1 MSRLILRPFH
11 LELAALTA
19 LLAAASPVAATA
31 AKPGLVFADN
41 ASTPTQAPPAS
52 ASSAGSTEAC
62 AGLPA
67 PLPPFAGPEQIK
79 ASNQIDWRAA
89 LAPCQS
95 AVAAKPGDPRL
106 QYLLGL
112 AFAGVKNDVEA
123 ARHYQVAADAGYAP
137 AQTALGY
144 QYVMGRG
151 VLRNYERAF
160 DLFSKAAEAGYG
172 PAMGDLGSMYESG
185 FFVQKNSAEGLAWYE
200 KSIEAGDSFGLAQAG
215 VAYFNGQGAERDYN
229 AAAQY
234 FQQAADMGD
243 GYSMKFLAVMY
254 ERGLLGKADPAK
266 AAQLRLK
273 AAEVDPNSQDPV
285 IPPPQ
290 KTVARTVRLAQA
302 RHVVR
307 IRRYRFFGCTW
318 MWC

>member
-1 MSRLILRPFH
+1 MSRSIIR
-11 LELAALTA
+11 AARLSVAGLSA
-19 LLAAASPVAATA
+19 LLAAALPAA
-31 AKPGLVFADN
+31 ADG
-41 ASTPTQAPPAS
+41 PPAPVIGAGQPQEATVP
-52 ASSAGSTEAC
+52 ASPAEPTPAERC
-62 AGLPA
+62 AALPA
-67 PLPPFAGPEQIK
+67 PLPPFASPAQIK
-79 ASNQIDWRAA
+79 AFNQIDWRAA
-89 LAPCQS
+89 LALCQS
-95 AVAAKPGDPRL
+95 AADAKPGDPRL
-106 QYLLGL
+106 QFLLGL

-123 ARHYQVAADAGYAP
+123 ARRYQVAADAGYAP

-144 QYVMGRG
+144 QYVVGRG

-160 DLFSKAAEAGYG
+160 DLFSKAAQAGYG

-185 FFVQKNSAEGLAWYE
+185 FFVRENPAEGLAWYE
-200 KSIEAGDSFGLAQAG
+200 KSIEAGNFFGLAQAG
-215 VAYFNGQGAERDYN
+215 VAYFNGKGTEQDYN

-254 ERGLLGKADPAK
+254 ERGLLGKPDPAK
-266 AAQLRLK
+266 AAELRLK

-290 KTVARTVRLAQA
+290 RRTFMRTARPA
-302 RHVVR
+302 RAHYVR